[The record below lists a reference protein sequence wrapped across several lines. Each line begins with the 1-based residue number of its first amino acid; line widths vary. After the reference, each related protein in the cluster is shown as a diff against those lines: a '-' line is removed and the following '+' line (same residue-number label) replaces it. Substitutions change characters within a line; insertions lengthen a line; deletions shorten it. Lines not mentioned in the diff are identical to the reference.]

1 VQERRCTDEW
11 QAKASRLEN
20 DVKALEEDVR
30 VMHTL
35 KMDLDVATNRLRN
48 LESLQSRVQV
58 YLVNISFLPTPI
70 LRESGDIDKCFN
82 CEILKQAHIN
92 PSTHTHTHTQAE
104 AKHREDFRKQF
115 RGPHGIPYQ
124 QLARMLEVYR
134 DRDTRCIKYELT

>member
-35 KMDLDVATNRLRN
+35 KMDLDVANNRLRN

-58 YLVNISFLPTPI
+58 YLGNISFLPTPI
-70 LRESGDIDKCFN
+70 LRESVEIDKCFS

-92 PSTHTHTHTQAE
+92 PSIHTHTHTHTHTHIHTGGSE
-104 AKHREDFRKQF
+104 AS
-115 RGPHGIPYQ
+115 
-124 QLARMLEVYR
+124 
-134 DRDTRCIKYELT
+134 